1 MRTSVLSIAS
11 LMFVAG
17 CADLADPGP
26 GPSDNPDLPA
36 PAVGAVTG
44 RVLSKELGV
53 MSGIRVVADQGDK
66 TATTDERGVWTMS
79 GLKPGLVALQL
90 ANLPAQCKAP
100 EARPVDLNPGGTAR
114 VRFLVDCSGESQAG
128 TAK

>member
-1 MRTSVLSIAS
+1 MRI
-11 LMFVAG
+11 
-17 CADLADPGP
+17 LAMPLALLALTACSNLVDPGT
-26 GPSDNPDLPA
+26 GPTGDPDVPA

-53 MSGIRVVADQGDK
+53 MSGIRVVANQDDK
-66 TATTDERGVWTMS
+66 TATTDERGVWTMN

-100 EARPVDLNPGGTAR
+100 AARPVDLNPGGTAR
-114 VRFLVDCSGESQAG
+114 VRFLVDCSGESQAD

>member
-1 MRTSVLSIAS
+1 MRILAMPLALLALAACSN
-11 LMFVAG
+11 
-17 CADLADPGP
+17 LADPGA
-26 GPSDNPDLPA
+26 GPTGDPDVPA

-44 RVLSKELGV
+44 LVLSKELGV
-53 MSGIRVVADQGDK
+53 MSGIRVVANQDDK

-100 EARPVDLNPGGTAR
+100 EARAVDLNPGGTAR
-114 VRFLVDCSGESQAG
+114 VRFLVDCSGESQAD
-128 TAK
+128 T

>member
-1 MRTSVLSIAS
+1 MRMFTLPFVLLTLA
-11 LMFVAG
+11 ACG
-17 CADLADPGP
+17 NLADPGT
-26 GPSDNPDLPA
+26 GPTGDPDVPA

-53 MSGIRVVADQGDK
+53 MSGIRVVANQDDK

-114 VRFLVDCSGESQAG
+114 VRFLVDCSGSGQER
-128 TAK
+128 TAN